1 MDCEDCG
8 QRPNVPAAVVDALRS
23 VRETRV
29 TDMYQ
34 RETVIAL
41 TREMGLREAYVWLNA
56 NRHLYF
62 DALRASD
69 ADEHGMAVLAA

>member
-1 MDCEDCG
+1 
-8 QRPNVPAAVVDALRS
+8 
-23 VRETRV
+23 
-29 TDMYQ
+29 
-34 RETVIAL
+34 
-41 TREMGLREAYVWLNA
+41 MGLREAYVWLNA